1 MLLHEDKFKVISYR
15 LNSTLNLPF
24 STGLGEYLTPSGAE
38 ITPSDTVRDL
48 GVHLSNDCS
57 WTHHVSI
64 IAAEAGKM
72 AAWVLGTFRDR
83 SALTMTTLYKSMVRS
98 KLEYCCPVWDPP
110 KITDIQAIETVQ
122 RQFTR
127 RISGLKDLDYWERLK
142 KLKIMSLQRR
152 RERYSIIQVWKILNG
167 LSTNSTDM
175 KFDNSDRLG
184 VRAKLPSFNHK
195 AQTSVSSAYD
205 SSFGVKAPR
214 LWNLLSKSVNT
225 VTTLEAFK
233 IALGGF
239 LDQFPDRPPVPGYTT
254 SNSNSLLAWST
265 VGGIGGSA

>member
-1 MLLHEDKFKVISYR
+1 
-15 LNSTLNLPF
+15 
-24 STGLGEYLTPSGAE
+24 
-38 ITPSDTVRDL
+38 
-48 GVHLSNDCS
+48 
-57 WTHHVSI
+57 
-64 IAAEAGKM
+64 M

-167 LSTNSTDM
+167 LSPNSTDM

-205 SSFGVKAPR
+205 SSFGVNCQGP
-214 LWNLLSKSVNT
+214 
-225 VTTLEAFK
+225 
-233 IALGGF
+233 
-239 LDQFPDRPPVPGYTT
+239 PPVESSPQKCEHSYHTRGIQCCLGSWEDSLT
-254 SNSNSLLAWST
+254 SSWIDHRYRDTPHAWST
-265 VGGIGGSA
+265 VGELEEVPDADA

>member
-1 MLLHEDKFKVISYR
+1 MPEHQVWNNPLR
-15 LNSTLNLPF
+15 NLPF

-167 LSTNSTDM
+167 LSPNSTDM

-184 VRAKLPSFNHK
+184 VREKLPSFNHK

-205 SSFGVKAPR
+205 SSFGVFSPK
-214 LWNLLSKSVNT
+214 V
-225 VTTLEAFK
+225 
-233 IALGGF
+233 
-239 LDQFPDRPPVPGYTT
+239 
-254 SNSNSLLAWST
+254 
-265 VGGIGGSA
+265 

>member
-38 ITPSDTVRDL
+38 ITPSNTVRDL

-64 IAAEAGKM
+64 ISAEASKM
-72 AAWVLGTFRDR
+72 AAWVLGTLNRDR

-110 KITDIQAIETVQ
+110 KITDIQATETVQ
-122 RQFTR
+122 REFTR
-127 RISGLKDLDYWERLK
+127 NISGLKDLDYWERLK
-142 KLKIMSLQRR
+142 ILSLQRR

-167 LSTNSTDM
+167 LSPNSTGVT
-175 KFDNSDRLG
+175 FDNSDRVVYRG
-184 VRAKLPSFNHK
+184 GGRSKNFN
-195 AQTSVSSAYD
+195 
-205 SSFGVKAPR
+205 
-214 LWNLLSKSVNT
+214 
-225 VTTLEAFK
+225 
-233 IALGGF
+233 
-239 LDQFPDRPPVPGYTT
+239 
-254 SNSNSLLAWST
+254 
-265 VGGIGGSA
+265 